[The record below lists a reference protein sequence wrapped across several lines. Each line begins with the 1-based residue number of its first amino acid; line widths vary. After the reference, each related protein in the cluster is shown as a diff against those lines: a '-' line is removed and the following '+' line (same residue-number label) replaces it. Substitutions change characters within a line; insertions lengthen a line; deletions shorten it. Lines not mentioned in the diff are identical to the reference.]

1 MPPSKKKRGESFL
14 FRQNSNTY
22 QNLLNNGIDWKRDNA
37 RAAQFVGADSEFGI
51 FVVTGRTGT
60 GKSTLTPK
68 AILEAFSEKQ
78 LRGVVHLLPK
88 KIAADSIASW
98 YWNHADEAL
107 HSLPHIWN
115 GDYKMWPRKTTFV
128 VLVTPVCLFHRLRD
142 ARSWNDIGC
151 YVVDEIHSKEALS
164 CLFVAIFVS
173 LKQQRDARVAHARLL
188 LMTATPKGP
197 VFGVIR
203 KFFDSRG
210 VTARSVKICPTF
222 EPKECIHLWSLVDP
236 PEHWFDQPF

>member
-1 MPPSKKKRGESFL
+1 M
-14 FRQNSNTY
+14 
-22 QNLLNNGIDWKRDNA
+22 
-37 RAAQFVGADSEFGI
+37 
-51 FVVTGRTGT
+51 VTGGTGT

-78 LRGVVHLLPK
+78 LRGVAHLLPK

-98 YWNHADEAL
+98 YWNHADQAL
-107 HSLPHIWN
+107 QSLPHIWN
-115 GDYKMWPRKTTFV
+115 GDYKVWPRKAPFV
-128 VLVTPVCLFHRLRD
+128 VLMTPVCLFHRLRD

-173 LKQQRDARVAHARLL
+173 LKQRRDARVAHARLF

-197 VFGVIR
+197 VFNVIN
-203 KFFDSRG
+203 KFLDSRG
-210 VTARSVKICPTF
+210 VTARSVEISPTVESK
-222 EPKECIHLWSLVDP
+222 EPIHLWS
-236 PEHWFDQPF
+236 